1 MSKADKL
8 IRPAA
13 AKERPLEI
21 AYLQVELLMP
31 DPNNA
36 RKHPQKQIVRLA
48 AGIRE
53 VGFTNPILIDES
65 KQIIAGHA
73 RLEAALLLKLDLVP
87 CVTIEG
93 LSEAA
98 RKALA
103 IADNKLGDMSSF
115 DIEILSAT
123 LAELEDLDFDVELT
137 GFETAEIDILLDQG
151 GAAGSGRVDRADA
164 MEPVDPEAIAIS
176 QKGDLWRLGDHLL
189 LCGDALGAESY
200 EALLGD
206 KRADLIFSDPPYN
219 VPIAGHVS
227 GLGKARHREF
237 AMAAGEMSKAQFTD
251 FLTKALSLMA
261 RFSRDG
267 SIHFICM
274 DFRHIGELLQAGET
288 AYQEL
293 KNVCVW
299 NKQSGGMGS
308 LYRSQYELIFVFK
321 QGRAPHVNNVQLG
334 QFGRYRTNVW
344 SYPGLNSFGRRRDED
359 LASHPTVKPVSLVA
373 DAIRDCSKRGD
384 LVLDPFGGSGTT
396 IMAAERTRR
405 RAAVI
410 ELDPLYVDAAVQR
423 WERLVGQAATLEADG
438 RTFAEVALDR
448 QGAGDPA
455 EPPPE

>member
-1 MSKADKL
+1 MSNNNNS

-13 AKERPLEI
+13 AKERQLEI

-73 RLEAALLLKLDLVP
+73 RLEAALLLKLERVP

-151 GAAGSGRVDRADA
+151 GSAGNGRVDRADA

-189 LCGDALGAESY
+189 LCGDALAAESY

-206 KRADLIFSDPPYN
+206 ARADLIFSDPPYN

-237 AMAAGEMSKAQFTD
+237 AMAAGEMSKAEFTD
-251 FLTKALSLMA
+251 FLTKALGLMA

-299 NKQSGGMGS
+299 DKQSGGMGS
-308 LYRSQYELIFVFK
+308 LYRSQHELVFVFK
-321 QGRAPHVNNVQLG
+321 KGRAPHLNNVQLG

-410 ELDPLYVDAAVQR
+410 ELDPLYVDAAIQR
-423 WERLVGQAATLEADG
+423 WERFVGKAATLEADG
-438 RTFAEVALDR
+438 LTFAEVALDR

-455 EPPPE
+455 EPPAE